1 MAFKKSPGVQSHSF
15 LDFPADNIT
24 LQRQSGPLKA
34 QMLMR
39 QLTLSRPTRYTLSLP
54 AEGVTLVIVPTT
66 AAGDSHR
73 LHQPSQLV
81 LWGLAFTAL
90 WQCCPQAAK
99 RPGLLFGEAWTRA
112 LGDLCV
118 HGINLNEIRHNVI
131 NGWLGKVFTKHL
143 KRRRRKTG
151 SG

>member
-1 MAFKKSPGVQSHSF
+1 MQSHSF
-15 LDFPADNIT
+15 LDFPAEDIT
-24 LQRQSGPLKA
+24 LQWQSGPLKA
-34 QMLMR
+34 QMLMQR
-39 QLTLSRPTRYTLSLP
+39 LALSCPTWYTLSLP
-54 AEGVTLVIVPTT
+54 AEGVTPVTVPTM

-81 LWGLAFTAL
+81 LWGLAFMAL
-90 WQCCPQAAK
+90 WRCCPQATK
-99 RPGLLFGEAWTRA
+99 SPGLLFGEAWTRA

-143 KRRRRKTG
+143 ERRRKTG